1 MKTVSTEKIETDI
14 TRQTNKPARA
24 VIGTIVGLL
33 SLGLGTEDVAAATFS
48 GSAPVNNIAGR
59 MTDDRVCRTLATVL
73 EQVPGTR
80 VQFTLGSATPQEVV
94 VTFVAEW
101 PRPRD
106 DEIPI
111 GSQRAGAFIFLF
123 IDGVRED
130 LLSEGGGVLVHEGT
144 ASSVSNGTHSF
155 TFVTRP
161 LPPGTH
167 EARIHFLDNV
177 LGPFG
182 DPNGTICVGKRS
194 TVVQYRR

>member
-1 MKTVSTEKIETDI
+1 MNTVNIEKIKTDI
-14 TRQTNKPARA
+14 TRQMNKPARA

-123 IDGVRED
+123 IDGVRKD
-130 LLSEGGGVLVHEGT
+130 LLSEGAAYWSTKGRQAPSRTVRTPSLLSPDPSLPARTRRE
-144 ASSVSNGTHSF
+144 F
-155 TFVTRP
+155 T
-161 LPPGTH
+161 
-167 EARIHFLDNV
+167 
-177 LGPFG
+177 
-182 DPNGTICVGKRS
+182 S
-194 TVVQYRR
+194 